1 MKATCH
7 NKTQCNEPAWRWV
20 WHRFIPWKWQRFLVA
35 LVLIAAAAAL
45 RIYPLQML
53 GSRLAW
59 LTFYPAVMLVAVYG
73 GIAAGLLATLLACL
87 TVVFLWPALVEH
99 PFIKDGADWIGLGVF
114 ALTGTMIS
122 CVAEAMLRANARA
135 QKAQAE
141 AEAANRAK
149 SVFLASM
156 SHELRTPL
164 NAILGF
170 SGLLR
175 EEPGISP
182 EQRHTLE
189 LINRSGDHL
198 LSLINDVLDVAKIE
212 AGRVETEIVSF
223 DLDDLVRGVTDLMRV
238 RAEEKNLQLMLDQH
252 PGLPRF
258 IRGDATKL
266 RQVLINLV
274 GNAIKFTEHGSVTL
288 VLRQSETS
296 QPLRLIFEVQD
307 TGIGIAAEDQASI
320 FEPFVQLRAQTVQKG
335 TGLGL
340 TITRRYVELMGGQIS
355 VESHLNQGSLFRVE
369 LPVQLAE
376 QAEVSASIHRGRVV
390 GIAPG
395 QSEFRIMIVEDQAE
409 NRLLLR
415 RVLEGVGFSVRVA
428 ENGLLGIEMFQSWR
442 PHFIWMDIGMPVMDG
457 FEATRRIRD
466 MEGGQAVKIAAIT
479 ASAFKEDRDKVMAAG
494 MDDFLIKP
502 FLAENVF
509 DCLERHLG
517 VRLARESVSADNS
530 TSSTESLRPEMLANL
545 PSALRAELRDALVLL
560 DSPRIDEIIRQIS
573 KLDPTLGRDLDHRA
587 LNLNYTAIL
596 QALLPYPDTFTK
608 QIS

>member
-1 MKATCH
+1 M
-7 NKTQCNEPAWRWV
+7 WRRV
-20 WHRFIPWKWQRFLVA
+20 WHRSIPWKWQCFLA
-35 LVLIAAAAAL
+35 AFVLIAAAAAL

-53 GSRLAW
+53 GSRVAW

-99 PFIKDGADWIGLGVF
+99 PFINDGADWIGLGVF
-114 ALTGTMIS
+114 TLTGTMIS

-175 EEPGISP
+175 EEAGISQ
-182 EQRHTLE
+182 EQRHTLD

-274 GNAIKFTEHGSVTL
+274 GNAIKFTEQGSVTL

-296 QPLRLIFEVQD
+296 QPLRLIFQVQD

-340 TITRRYVELMGGQIS
+340 TITRKYVELMGGQIS
-355 VESHLNQGSLFRVE
+355 VDSHLNQGSLFRVE

-376 QAEVSASIHRGRVV
+376 QAEVSARIHRGRVV

-415 RVLEGVGFSVRVA
+415 RLLEGVGFCVRVA
-428 ENGLLGIEMFQSWR
+428 ENGLLGIELFQSWR

-457 FEATRRIRD
+457 FEATRRIRA

-479 ASAFKEDRDKVMAAG
+479 ASAFKEGRDNVMAAG

-502 FLAENVF
+502 FLANHVF

-517 VRLARESVSADNS
+517 VRLARESVSADDS
-530 TSSTESLRPEMLANL
+530 ESSSQSLCPEMLANL
-545 PSALRAELRDALVLL
+545 PLALRAELRDALVLL

-573 KLDPTLGRDLDHRA
+573 KLDPILGSDLDHRA

-608 QIS
+608 QIP